1 MSLQRQGVFIDSQ
14 RRGTAAWHTEMSWP
28 APRYVTHTALSADDI
43 PFLRADAMRR
53 AKQHTGYSTAPNG
66 EFEPFHAWT
75 THGRGAGGHA
85 KYGSNCH
92 VHLLDSAIG
101 ARKAL
106 GYLKSEDGNAV
117 VVSEDRDFITIKNIH
132 NGYLFHIPVGQ
143 EDHIIARGQGLQHPG
158 VRGMVAGRRNLAY

>member
-53 AKQHTGYSTAPNG
+53 AEQHTGYKIAPHG
-66 EFEPFHAWT
+66 EFEPYHAWT
-75 THGRGAGGHA
+75 AHGGGAVVHA
-85 KYGSNCH
+85 KYGANCH
-92 VHLLDSAIG
+92 VHLLPSAIG

-132 NGYLFHIPVGQ
+132 NGYLCHIPVGQ

>member
-1 MSLQRQGVFIDSQ
+1 MSLQRRGVFINSQ
-14 RRGTAAWHTEMSWP
+14 RRGTAAGHREMSWP
-28 APRYVTHTALSADDI
+28 APRYVTHTALSANDI
-43 PFLRADAMRR
+43 PFLRADALRR
-53 AKQHTGYSTAPNG
+53 AKQHAGYSTAPSG

-75 THGRGAGGHA
+75 THGKGAGGHA
-85 KYGSNCH
+85 KYGANCH